1 MQKAELILVKLNQKS
16 KPHKD
21 FKFKRLYRNLF
32 NPDFYLY
39 AYSKIQSKEG
49 NMTPGADGK
58 TIDGFNL
65 KWITN
70 TIELLKHERYHPTVV
85 KRTYIP
91 KKNSKKLRPL
101 GIQTFI
107 DKLIQEIIREI
118 LEAIYEPLFS
128 ENSHGFRPNRSCH
141 TALMQI
147 KRTCTGSSWVIEGDI
162 QSYFDTIDHE
172 IMIKILNRK
181 IDDGRFLELI
191 MRFLKAGYME
201 NGIAYNTITGAPQGG
216 IVSPILS
223 NIYLNELDSKM
234 DAIKNKYTKGKY
246 RKVNP
251 EYSRLKNKISHRRK
265 KNRYYEVKNLDRQ
278 MRKLP
283 SRDVMDR
290 DYVRINYIR
299 YADDFVVF
307 IIGSLSLA
315 KQIKAEISIFLKAE
329 LKLKLHDKKTLITNI
344 LNDKIRFLGYDI
356 KKAKE
361 DTQQVIDSTGRKRR
375 RINGIIQLLVPTQII
390 AGKIKEFSK
399 NGKPIHRKDRL
410 NKTHIHILTQY
421 NSEMRGLYNYYCL
434 ANNVGNRLNKFK
446 HYHYFSLLKTICR
459 KENSPLTR
467 INRKYGISVSRKD
480 GTGTRKQF
488 GLKYETKQ
496 GEKTLVYFNESLKV
510 QKNPKRY
517 EVDPNTNKIN
527 KPYCEVLI
535 RLSKGYCELCENSY
549 SPKKLVVHYVRKL
562 KNLKIKEDSK
572 YYWIKL
578 MKQTRRKT
586 LIICQNCHNEIHE
599 N

>member
-16 KPHKD
+16 KTNKD

-49 NMTPGADGK
+49 NMTPGADGN

-65 KWITN
+65 EWITN
-70 TIELLKHERYHPTVV
+70 TIELLKYERYYPTVV

-91 KKNSKKLRPL
+91 KKNTKKLRPP

-128 ENSHGFRPNRSCH
+128 ENSHGFRSNRSCH

-172 IMIKILNRK
+172 IMVKILSRK

-191 MRFLKAGYME
+191 KRFLKAGYME
-201 NGIAYNTITGAPQGG
+201 NGIVYNTITGAPQGG
-216 IVSPILS
+216 IASPILS

-234 DAIKNKYTKGKY
+234 DIIKSKYTKGRY

-251 EYSRLKNKISHRRK
+251 EYNRLKNKISRYRK
-265 KNRYYEVKNLDRQ
+265 KNRYYEVENLARQ

-283 SRDVMDR
+283 SRDVMDQN
-290 DYVRINYIR
+290 YVRINYIR

-315 KQIKAEISIFLKAE
+315 KQIKTEIAIYLKEE
-329 LKLKLHDKKTLITNI
+329 LKLKLHEEKTLITNI
-344 LNDKIRFLGYDI
+344 LNNKIRFLGYDSE
-356 KKAKE
+356 KAKN
-361 DTQQVIDSTGRKRR
+361 DTQQMIDSTGRRR
-375 RINGIIQLLVPTQII
+375 RRVNGIIQLLVPFQII
-390 AGKIKEFSK
+390 EGKIREFSK

-410 NKTHIHILTQY
+410 NKTHFHILTQY
-421 NSEMRGLYNYYCL
+421 NTEMRGLYNYYCL
-434 ANNVGNRLNKFK
+434 ANNVGKRLNKFQY
-446 HYHYFSLLKTICR
+446 YHYYSLLKTICR
-459 KENSPLTR
+459 KENSSLTQ
-467 INRKYGISVSRKD
+467 IYRKYGISVPRKD
-480 GTGTRKQF
+480 GSGTKNQF

-496 GEKTLVYFNESLKV
+496 GEKTLVYFNEPLKV
-510 QKNPKRY
+510 QRNPSRH
-517 EVDPNTNKIN
+517 EIDPNTNKKN
-527 KPYCEVLI
+527 KPFCEVLI
-535 RLSKGYCELCENSY
+535 RLSKGYCELCGKLHG
-549 SPKKLVVHYVRKL
+549 PKELVIHYVRKL
-562 KNLKIKEDSK
+562 KDLKIPKDNTCH
-572 YYWIKL
+572 WIRL
-578 MKQTRRKT
+578 MKKIRRKT
-586 LIICQNCHNEIHE
+586 LILCYNCHNEIHE